1 MLWKRIE
8 LSTRFMTWCFGLRG
22 RQQNNNS
29 RNEHFKFA
37 KDENGRAYVMFAE
50 SNPRKT
56 TKSPMKLWGRMVN
69 PRMVATTG
77 EKCPAGIF
85 EEFDSR
91 RPSKSNKSP
100 RFENRENLQ
109 TSLTNTFNLS
119 SHFNFTCLSK
129 VNLSFPDKLVLVF
142 LPLYDSLNQGCKL
155 SIKRFHASFVTKLQH
170 QVFNYRFDGFR
181 RAFSFL

>member
-1 MLWKRIE
+1 MPLPLGHEGKGTLPNAAHSLTWEEKMLWKRIE

-69 PRMVATTG
+69 PRMVATSG

-100 RFENRENLQ
+100 RFENRWRTLLTCLPIS
-109 TSLTNTFNLS
+109 TSLVFPRLTSVFPIS
-119 SHFNFTCLSK
+119 SS
-129 VNLSFPDKLVLVF
+129 
-142 LPLYDSLNQGCKL
+142 LYFYLYM
-155 SIKRFHASFVTKLQH
+155 IV
-170 QVFNYRFDGFR
+170 
-181 RAFSFL
+181 